1 MIVPRLMSTMPTLF
15 IGHGSPMNAIE
26 DNEYSETW
34 KKIGRMIP
42 RPAAILSVSA
52 HWYTKG
58 SFVNDEQK
66 PNIVYDM
73 YGFPEELYEVKY
85 IAPGNPD
92 LAHNTVKIV
101 SSANITIDNSWG
113 IDHGTWSV
121 LCRMFPEANIPLM
134 QLSIDAHAKPETHYQ
149 IGRELAAL
157 RKEGVLILGSG
168 NVVHNLG
175 KIDFSMEGRGFQWAY
190 EFDKYIA
197 DEIRN
202 NNHDNVINYHN
213 EGKSAQI
220 AFPYPD
226 HFYPLLY
233 VLGASDKK
241 DKLSVFCESCTY
253 GSLSMTSYLFE

>member
-1 MIVPRLMSTMPTLF
+1 MPTLF

-34 KKIGRMIP
+34 KKIGEIIP
-42 RPAAILSVSA
+42 RPDMILSVSA

-58 SFVNDEQK
+58 SLVNDEKK

-73 YGFPEELYEVKY
+73 YGFPEELYDIKY
-85 IAPGNPD
+85 TPPGSPD
-92 LAHNTVKIV
+92 LAQRTMQIV
-101 SSANITIDNSWG
+101 SSAKVTVDNSWG

-121 LCRMFPEANIPLM
+121 LCRMFPDGDIPLI
-134 QLSIDAHAKPETHYQ
+134 QLSVDAHAKPETHYQ
-149 IGRELAAL
+149 IGKELSAL
-157 RKEGVLILGSG
+157 RNEGILILGSG

-175 KIDFSMEGRGFQWAY
+175 RINFSMEGKGFDWAY
-190 EFDKYIA
+190 EFDKYIG
-197 DEIRN
+197 DSIREKN
-202 NNHDNVINYHN
+202 IDNIINFHN
-213 EGKSAQI
+213 AGSSAQI

-233 VLGASDKK
+233 VLGASDEK